1 MCVCVYDKGHIAHM
15 PATLLSIPLNYE
27 KINTNSKG
35 GDKEF

>member
-1 MCVCVYDKGHIAHM
+1 MYDKGHIPHM
-15 PATLLSIPLNYE
+15 PATLLSIALNYE